1 MTKEI
6 LNLLKKG
13 LLFAAFA
20 IPAYFVLLL
29 ITANW
34 APDPFKRN
42 INFRMGSYGHMHS
55 RLKEVRESG
64 QVELLFLGSSHTY
77 RGFDTRLFEAEGW
90 RVFNLGSSSQSH
102 LQTQVLLQ
110 RYLQSLRPKLI
121 IYEVYPGT
129 FATDGVESSTDI
141 LSNDVVDRYAWTM
154 VLKTPG
160 LKVFNTLVPALWSD
174 WTGQKSTYIEEAV
187 KGPDTYVP
195 RGYVE
200 MELQHY
206 KTVRD
211 TSSREWTWRSKQ
223 LRAFA
228 QNLEML
234 KDAGAEVLLVMAPI
248 PPGHYRNYKN
258 TAVFDSLM
266 QNLGRYYN
274 FNDLML
280 LNDSLHFYDA
290 HHLNQL
296 GVEAFN
302 RELIKLL
309 KAEPEWLK

>member
-1 MTKEI
+1 
-6 LNLLKKG
+6 
-13 LLFAAFA
+13 
-20 IPAYFVLLL
+20 
-29 ITANW
+29 
-34 APDPFKRN
+34 
-42 INFRMGSYGHMHS
+42 
-55 RLKEVRESG
+55 
-64 QVELLFLGSSHTY
+64 
-77 RGFDTRLFEAEGW
+77 
-90 RVFNLGSSSQSH
+90 
-102 LQTQVLLQ
+102 
-110 RYLQSLRPKLI
+110 
-121 IYEVYPGT
+121 
-129 FATDGVESSTDI
+129 
-141 LSNDVVDRYAWTM
+141 
-154 VLKTPG
+154 
-160 LKVFNTLVPALWSD
+160 
-174 WTGQKSTYIEEAV
+174 
-187 KGPDTYVP
+187 
-195 RGYVE
+195 